1 MHGLRYSHEQALE
14 NAMLRQRVIT
24 ALVLTPLTI
33 LLILLLPTSAFACLL
48 AMAFLAAAWEWT
60 RLAGMKSRVTRG
72 VALGVVLIAFV
83 ALWMFRASIWLW
95 PALIAAGVAGWLLA
109 CVWLRHFAFAAAPT
123 PENRNLKLLAGA
135 FVVVPAWVAGV
146 SIHQAPSY
154 GHVWF
159 FLAMLLVWAA
169 DTGAYF
175 AGSYFGKGKR
185 KLAPQISPGKTW
197 VGVYGAFATSALV
210 IAVAGWLL
218 DVHDLRLLGLIVVTI
233 VTVASSIV
241 GDLLESLM
249 KRHANVK
256 DSGAL
261 FPGHGGLLDRLDS
274 VFAALPVFAL
284 GKLLLGL

>member
-1 MHGLRYSHEQALE
+1 
-14 NAMLRQRVIT
+14 MLRQRVIT
-24 ALVLTPLTI
+24 ALLLAPLAI
-33 LLILLLPTSAFACLL
+33 LLILLLPTSVFACLL
-48 AMAFLAAAWEWT
+48 AAAFLAATWEWT
-60 RLAGMKSRVTRG
+60 RLSGMKSRGTRG
-72 VALGVVLIAFV
+72 VILGIVSLVFV
-83 ALWMFRASIWLW
+83 ALWTQRTSTWLW
-95 PALIAAGVAGWLLA
+95 PALITAGVAWWVLV

-135 FVVVPAWVAGV
+135 FVVFPAWVAGL
-146 SIHQAPSY
+146 SIHGSPSH
-154 GHVWF
+154 GHVWA
-159 FLAMLLVWAA
+159 FLAILLVWAA

-197 VGVYGAFATSALV
+197 TGVYGAFATSALV
-210 IAVAGWLL
+210 AAVAGWLL
-218 DVHDLRLLGLIVVTI
+218 DVHDLRLVGLIVVTI

>member
-1 MHGLRYSHEQALE
+1 
-14 NAMLRQRVIT
+14 MLRQRVIT
-24 ALVLTPLTI
+24 ALLLAPLAI
-33 LLILLLPTSAFACLL
+33 LLVLLLPTSVFACLL
-48 AMAFLAAAWEWT
+48 AIAFLAAAWEWS
-60 RLAGMKSRVTRG
+60 RLAGMTSRVTRG
-72 VALGVVLIAFV
+72 ALLGFALLAFV
-83 ALWMFRASIWLW
+83 ALWLLRSTPWLW
-95 PALIAAGVAGWLLA
+95 PVLIMAGVAWWLLV

-135 FVVVPAWVAGV
+135 FVVFPAWVAALD
-146 SIHQAPSY
+146 IHGSPSH
-154 GHVWF
+154 GHAWT

-175 AGSYFGKGKR
+175 AGSWFGKGKR

-197 VGVYGAFATSALV
+197 VGVYGAFASSSLV
-210 IAVAGWLL
+210 AAAAGWLL
-218 DVHDLRLLGLIVVTI
+218 GVHDLRLLGLIVVSI
-233 VTVASSIV
+233 VTVAASII

-284 GKLLLGL
+284 GKLWLGL

>member
-1 MHGLRYSHEQALE
+1 
-14 NAMLRQRVIT
+14 MLRQRVIT
-24 ALVLTPLTI
+24 ALLLAPLVI
-33 LLILLLPTSAFACLL
+33 LLILLMPTSVFACLL
-48 AMAFLAAAWEWT
+48 AAAFLAAAWEWS
-60 RLAGMKSRVTRG
+60 RLAGVKSRVARG
-72 VALGVVLIAFV
+72 MLLAVVLLGFI
-83 ALWMFRASIWLW
+83 ALWMFQTTRWLW
-95 PALIAAGVAGWLLA
+95 PALIATGVTWWLLV
-109 CVWLRHFAFAAAPT
+109 CMWLRHFAFAAAPT
-123 PENRNLKLLAGA
+123 TENRNLKLLAGA
-135 FVVVPAWVAGV
+135 FVVFPAWVAAL
-146 SIHQAPSY
+146 SIHGSPSH
-154 GHVWF
+154 GHVWA

-175 AGSYFGKGKR
+175 AGSWFGKGKR

-197 VGVYGAFATSALV
+197 VGVYGAFITSALV
-210 IAVAGWLL
+210 AAVAGWLL
-218 DVHDLRLLGLIVVTI
+218 GVHDLRLLGLIVVTV
-233 VTVASSIV
+233 VTVASSII

>member
-1 MHGLRYSHEQALE
+1 
-14 NAMLRQRVIT
+14 MLRQRVIT
-24 ALVLTPLTI
+24 ALLLAPLAI
-33 LLILLLPTSAFACLL
+33 LLVLLLPTSVFACLL
-48 AMAFLAAAWEWT
+48 AVAFLAASWEWT
-60 RLAGMKSRVTRG
+60 RLAGMQSRIVRG

-83 ALWMFRASIWLW
+83 ALWSLRDVAWLW
-95 PALIAAGVAGWLLA
+95 SALMVTGVAWWVLV

-135 FVVVPAWVAGV
+135 FVVLPAWVAGL
-146 SIHQAPSY
+146 SIHGSPSH
-154 GHVWF
+154 GHIWA

-175 AGSYFGKGKR
+175 AGSYFGKGRR

-210 IAVAGWLL
+210 AAVAGWLL
-218 DVHDLRLLGLIVVTI
+218 GVRDLRLLGLIVVTI
-233 VTVASSIV
+233 LTVASSIV

-249 KRHANVK
+249 KRHAHVK

-274 VFAALPVFAL
+274 VFAALPLFAL

>member
-1 MHGLRYSHEQALE
+1 
-14 NAMLRQRVIT
+14 MLRQRVIT
-24 ALVLTPLTI
+24 ALLLAPLAI
-33 LLILLLPTSAFACLL
+33 LLILLVPTSVFACLL
-48 AMAFLAAAWEWT
+48 AAAFLAGAWEWS
-60 RLAGMKSRVTRG
+60 RLSGMKSRVARG
-72 VALGVVLIAFV
+72 VLLAGVLLAFI
-83 ALWMFRASIWLW
+83 ALWMFQTTPWLW
-95 PALIAAGVAGWLLA
+95 PALITTGVAWWLLV

-123 PENRNLKLLAGA
+123 TENRNLKLLAGA
-135 FVVVPAWVAGV
+135 FVVFPAWVAAL
-146 SIHQAPSY
+146 SIHGSPSH
-154 GHVWF
+154 GHVWA

-175 AGSYFGKGKR
+175 AGSWFGKGKR

-197 VGVYGAFATSALV
+197 VGVYGAFVTSSLV
-210 IAVAGWLL
+210 AAVAGWLL
-218 DVHDLRLLGLIVVTI
+218 GVRDLRLLGLIVVTL
-233 VTVASSIV
+233 VTVASSII

>member
-1 MHGLRYSHEQALE
+1 
-14 NAMLRQRVIT
+14 MLRQRVIT
-24 ALVLTPLTI
+24 ALLLAPLAI
-33 LLILLLPTSAFACLL
+33 LLILLLPTSVFACLL
-48 AMAFLAAAWEWT
+48 AAAFLAATWEWS
-60 RLAGMKSRVTRG
+60 RLAGMTSRAARG
-72 VALGVVLIAFV
+72 VLLGFALLAFV
-83 ALWMFRASIWLW
+83 ALWWLRSTPWLW
-95 PALIAAGVAGWLLA
+95 PALIVAGVAWWLLV

-135 FVVVPAWVAGV
+135 FVVFPAWVAALD
-146 SIHQAPSY
+146 IHGSPSH
-154 GHVWF
+154 GHAWT

-175 AGSYFGKGKR
+175 AGSWFGKGKR

-197 VGVYGAFATSALV
+197 VGVYGAFATSSLV
-210 IAVAGWLL
+210 AAAAGWLL
-218 DVHDLRLLGLIVVTI
+218 GVHDLRLLGLIVVSI
-233 VTVASSIV
+233 VTVAASII

>member
-1 MHGLRYSHEQALE
+1 
-14 NAMLRQRVIT
+14 MLRQRVIT
-24 ALVLTPLTI
+24 ALLLAPLAI
-33 LLILLLPTSAFACLL
+33 LLVLLLPTSVFACLL
-48 AMAFLAAAWEWT
+48 AIAFLAAAWEWS
-60 RLAGMKSRVTRG
+60 RLAGMTSRVTRG
-72 VALGVVLIAFV
+72 ALLGFALLAFV
-83 ALWMFRASIWLW
+83 ALWLLRSTPWLW
-95 PALIAAGVAGWLLA
+95 PVLIMAGVAWWLLV

-135 FVVVPAWVAGV
+135 FVVFPAWVAALD
-146 SIHQAPSY
+146 IHGSPSH
-154 GHVWF
+154 GHAWT

-175 AGSYFGKGKR
+175 AGSWFGKGKR

-197 VGVYGAFATSALV
+197 VGVYGAFASSSLV
-210 IAVAGWLL
+210 AAAAGWLL
-218 DVHDLRLLGLIVVTI
+218 GVHDLRLLGLIVVSI
-233 VTVASSIV
+233 VTVAASII

>member
-1 MHGLRYSHEQALE
+1 
-14 NAMLRQRVIT
+14 MLRQRVLT
-24 ALVLTPLTI
+24 ALLLAPLVI
-33 LLILLLPTSAFACLL
+33 LLILFSPTSLFAVML
-48 AMAFLAAAWEWT
+48 AVAFLAATWEWS
-60 RLAGMKSRVTRG
+60 RLAGMKNRVNRG
-72 VALGVVLIAFV
+72 ILVGFAAVVFV
-83 ALWMFRASIWLW
+83 ALWLLRESPLLW
-95 PALIAAGVAGWLLA
+95 PALIVAGVAWWLLA
-109 CVWLRHFAFAAAPT
+109 CVWLRHFAFGAAPT

-135 FVVVPAWVAGV
+135 FVIFPAWVAGV
-146 SIHQAPSY
+146 DIHAGESH
-154 GHVWF
+154 GHVWA

-175 AGSYFGKGKR
+175 AGRFFGKR

-197 VGVYGAFATSALV
+197 AGVYGAFVTSALV
-210 IAVAGWLL
+210 ILVGGWLL
-218 DVHDLRLLGLIVVTI
+218 GVRDARLIGLVVVSI
-233 VTVASSIV
+233 LTVASSIV

-249 KRHANVK
+249 KRHASVK

>member
-1 MHGLRYSHEQALE
+1 
-14 NAMLRQRVIT
+14 MLRQRVIT
-24 ALVLTPLTI
+24 ALLLAPLAI
-33 LLILLLPTSAFACLL
+33 LLILLLPTSVFAGLL
-48 AMAFLAAAWEWT
+48 AIAFLAAAWEWT
-60 RLAGMKSRVTRG
+60 RLAGMRSRVARG
-72 VALGVVLIAFV
+72 VTLGIVLIAFA
-83 ALWMFRASIWLW
+83 ALWSLRDVAWLW
-95 PALIAAGVAGWLLA
+95 PALIVAGVAWWVLV

-123 PENRNLKLLAGA
+123 TENRNLKLLAGA
-135 FVVVPAWVAGV
+135 FVVFPAWVAGI
-146 SIHQAPSY
+146 SIHGSPSH
-154 GHVWF
+154 GHIWA

-210 IAVAGWLL
+210 AAVAGWLL
-218 DVHDLRLLGLIVVTI
+218 GVRDLRLLGLIVVTI
-233 VTVASSIV
+233 LTVASSIV

>member
-1 MHGLRYSHEQALE
+1 
-14 NAMLRQRVIT
+14 MLRQRVIT
-24 ALVLTPLTI
+24 ALLLAPLAI
-33 LLILLLPTSAFACLL
+33 LLILLLPTGVFACLL
-48 AMAFLAAAWEWT
+48 GAAFLAAAWEWS
-60 RLAGMKSRVTRG
+60 RLAGMQSRMARA
-72 VALGVVLIAFV
+72 ALLGFVLLLFVVL
-83 ALWMFRASIWLW
+83 WSMRTSPWLW
-95 PALIAAGVAGWLLA
+95 RALIGAGVAWWLLV

-135 FVVVPAWVAGV
+135 LVVVPAWVAGI
-146 SIHQAPSY
+146 SIHGSEPH
-154 GHVWF
+154 GHVWT
-159 FLAMLLVWAA
+159 FLAILLVWAA

-175 AGSYFGKGKR
+175 AGSLFGKGKR

-197 VGVYGAFATSALV
+197 IGVYGAFTSGALV
-210 IAVAGWLL
+210 AAVAGWLL
-218 DVHDLRLLGLIVVTI
+218 KVHDLRLLGLIAVTI

>member
-1 MHGLRYSHEQALE
+1 
-14 NAMLRQRVIT
+14 MLRQRVMT
-24 ALVLTPLTI
+24 ALLLAPLVI
-33 LLILLLPTSAFACLL
+33 LLILLVPTRVFACLL
-48 AMAFLAAAWEWT
+48 AAAFLAAAWEWS
-60 RLAGMKSRVTRG
+60 RLAGMTSRVARG
-72 VALGVVLIAFV
+72 ALLGIVLLGFI
-83 ALWMFRASIWLW
+83 ALWGFRTTPWLW
-95 PALIAAGVAGWLLA
+95 PALIVAGVAWWLLV

-123 PENRNLKLLAGA
+123 AENRNLKLLAGA
-135 FVVVPAWVAGV
+135 FVVFPAWVAGLN
-146 SIHQAPSY
+146 IHGSPSH
-154 GHVWF
+154 GHVWT

-175 AGSYFGKGKR
+175 AGNWFGKGKR

-197 VGVYGAFATSALV
+197 VGVYGAFITSASV
-210 IAVAGWLL
+210 AAVAGWLL
-218 DVHDLRLLGLIVVTI
+218 GVRDLRLLGLIAITLVTI
-233 VTVASSIV
+233 ASSII

>member
-1 MHGLRYSHEQALE
+1 
-14 NAMLRQRVIT
+14 MLRQRVIT
-24 ALVLTPLTI
+24 ALLLAPLAI
-33 LLILLLPTSAFACLL
+33 LLVLLLPTSVFACLL
-48 AMAFLAAAWEWT
+48 AVAFLAASWEWT
-60 RLAGMKSRVTRG
+60 RLAGMQSRIVRG

-83 ALWMFRASIWLW
+83 ALWSLRDVAWLW
-95 PALIAAGVAGWLLA
+95 PALMVTGVAWWVLV

-135 FVVVPAWVAGV
+135 FVVLPAWVAGL
-146 SIHQAPSY
+146 SIHGSPSH
-154 GHVWF
+154 GHIWA

-175 AGSYFGKGKR
+175 AGSYFGKGRR

-210 IAVAGWLL
+210 AAVAGWLL
-218 DVHDLRLLGLIVVTI
+218 GVRDLRLLGLIVVT
-233 VTVASSIV
+233 VLTVASSIV

-249 KRHANVK
+249 KRHAHVK

-274 VFAALPVFAL
+274 VFAALPLFAL

>member
-1 MHGLRYSHEQALE
+1 
-14 NAMLRQRVIT
+14 MLRQRVIT
-24 ALVLTPLTI
+24 ALLLAPLAI
-33 LLILLLPTSAFACLL
+33 LLILLLPTSVFAGLL
-48 AMAFLAAAWEWT
+48 AIAFLAAAWEWT
-60 RLAGMKSRVTRG
+60 RLAGMRSRVARG
-72 VALGVVLIAFV
+72 VALGVVLIAFA
-83 ALWMFRASIWLW
+83 ALWSLRDVAWLW
-95 PALIAAGVAGWLLA
+95 PTLIVIGVAWWVLV

-123 PENRNLKLLAGA
+123 TENRNLKLLAGA
-135 FVVVPAWVAGV
+135 FVVFPAWVAGL
-146 SIHQAPSY
+146 SIHGSPSH
-154 GHVWF
+154 GHIWA

-210 IAVAGWLL
+210 AAVAGWLL
-218 DVHDLRLLGLIVVTI
+218 GVRDLRLLGLIVVTI
-233 VTVASSIV
+233 LTVASSIV

>member
-1 MHGLRYSHEQALE
+1 
-14 NAMLRQRVIT
+14 MLRQRVIT
-24 ALVLTPLTI
+24 ALLLAPLAI
-33 LLILLLPTSAFACLL
+33 LLILLLPTSVFAGLL
-48 AMAFLAAAWEWT
+48 AIAFLAAAWEWT
-60 RLAGMKSRVTRG
+60 RLAGMRSRVARG
-72 VALGVVLIAFV
+72 VTLGVVLIAFV
-83 ALWMFRASIWLW
+83 ALWSLRDVAWLW
-95 PALIAAGVAGWLLA
+95 PALIAAGVAWWVLV

-123 PENRNLKLLAGA
+123 TENRNLKLLAGA
-135 FVVVPAWVAGV
+135 FVVFPAWIAGI
-146 SIHQAPSY
+146 SIHGSPSH
-154 GHVWF
+154 GHIWA

-197 VGVYGAFATSALV
+197 VGVYGAFASSALV
-210 IAVAGWLL
+210 AAVAGWLL
-218 DVHDLRLLGLIVVTI
+218 GVRDLRLLGLIVVTI
-233 VTVASSIV
+233 LTVASSIV

>member
-1 MHGLRYSHEQALE
+1 
-14 NAMLRQRVIT
+14 MLRQRVIT
-24 ALVLTPLTI
+24 ALLLAPLAI
-33 LLILLLPTSAFACLL
+33 LLVLLLPTSVFACLL
-48 AMAFLAAAWEWT
+48 AVAFLAASWEWT
-60 RLAGMKSRVTRG
+60 RLAGMQSRIVRG

-83 ALWMFRASIWLW
+83 ALWSLRDVAWLW
-95 PALIAAGVAGWLLA
+95 SALMVTGVAWWVLV

-135 FVVVPAWVAGV
+135 FVVLPAWVAGL
-146 SIHQAPSY
+146 SIHGSPSH
-154 GHVWF
+154 GHIWA

-175 AGSYFGKGKR
+175 AGSYFGKGRR

-210 IAVAGWLL
+210 AAVAGWLL
-218 DVHDLRLLGLIVVTI
+218 GVRDLRLLGLIVVTI
-233 VTVASSIV
+233 LTVASSIV

-249 KRHANVK
+249 KRHARVK

-274 VFAALPVFAL
+274 VFAALPLFAL